1 LFQTFKQSPKGLGND
16 KVTTIAIHLRCNSKK
31 KKDGDMEYTLEQLVA
46 QIVEEARSQMN
57 LSFVTKKEEVQKAA
71 ELIFRTF
78 NIEHTGHNIK
88 Q

>member
-1 LFQTFKQSPKGLGND
+1 
-16 KVTTIAIHLRCNSKK
+16 
-31 KKDGDMEYTLEQLVA
+31 
-46 QIVEEARSQMN
+46 MN